1 MCAWLAG
8 NVRYHDLVQGVI
20 TLQLWWIC
28 LRGCKETIHSEKK
41 VLSRTN
47 KGYSAVPIGE
57 PFEEPFLVSSRTS
70 LGSVPDRVLPGTKN
84 GSPMGTA
91 KEPVWNPFS
100 RGPHRKYSSGH
111 TLAHIHAHSHEDTH
125 KFHHKFHTYCGFTN
139 PSLICIKEKLRE
151 RERERE
157 WERERESM
165 RERGR
170 EIGSWVWVNCVLGI
184 SMSNL
189 L

>member
-8 NVRYHDLVQGVI
+8 NVRYHDFMQGVI

-47 KGYSAVPIGE
+47 KGYSAVPIGD

-70 LGSVPDRVLPGTKN
+70 LGSVPDWVLPGTKN

-91 KEPVWNPFS
+91 EEPFWNPFS
-100 RGPHRKYSSGH
+100 RSVGVP
-111 TLAHIHAHSHEDTH
+111 TVNILVDTRL
-125 KFHHKFHTYCGFTN
+125 HTYTHTRTKTHTN
-139 PSLICIKEKLRE
+139 FITNSTHTVDSLSHHWSASKRN
-151 RERERE
+151 
-157 WERERESM
+157 WER
-165 RERGR
+165 
-170 EIGSWVWVNCVLGI
+170 
-184 SMSNL
+184 
-189 L
+189 